1 MFCFVQDSILTY
13 CINQMHDGIDRK
25 KDIEILN
32 STEYLLSKL
41 QMSIINTKKVQD
53 LWKKQNE
60 SDES

>member
-1 MFCFVQDSILTY
+1 
-13 CINQMHDGIDRK
+13 MHDGIDRK

-41 QMSIINTKKVQD
+41 QMAVISKKKVQD
-53 LWKKQNE
+53 LWKKQNQ

>member
-1 MFCFVQDSILTY
+1 
-13 CINQMHDGIDRK
+13 MHDGIDRK